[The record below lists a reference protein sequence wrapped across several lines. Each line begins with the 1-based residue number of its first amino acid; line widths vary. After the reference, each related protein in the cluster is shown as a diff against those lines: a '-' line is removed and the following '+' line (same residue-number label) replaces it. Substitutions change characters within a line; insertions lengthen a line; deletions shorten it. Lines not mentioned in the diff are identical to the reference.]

1 MPVAVVLNDEK
12 QVAQI
17 LPWATRFAR
26 ASQTDLLAIVVK
38 RSRGTAKWSEIDWAN
53 TTGPTETAIH
63 SQLESLGLKLELLKE
78 EDDDSPTTDETPE
91 PISDSPNSLVPFR
104 ARRFESLDPVTSL
117 SEAIATMKID
127 LLIIPKSIDGRSQQS
142 GEDWHEKLYRRAPCR
157 TMFLHDDQIRP
168 TDKLRVLVIARNE
181 TDDQAALLT
190 GYELVKDVDGE
201 LTAMFFEPAIAD
213 WATQVGDRILERI
226 VSNELG
232 RNGKDVRRETLLA
245 DNVAAGIAKLPP
257 DRYDLILI
265 GSRQRRETDRA
276 MNAVPGIENSDAPAI
291 AVVRNRVPL
300 TNRVVQRMQNVI
312 QNYVPQ
318 LTREDRISLFERVQI
333 SSQWNFDFIALTC
346 LSTMIAALGLLDNS
360 IPVVIGAMLVAP
372 LMTPI
377 IAIGLGLAQG
387 NLFLIKSS
395 FRTVSWGFAT
405 AFLIGVITG
414 LCAFTFANDPQP
426 TAEMSSRNMPGFVDL
441 MVALV
446 SGIAAAYAL
455 GRPNLSSAIPGVA
468 IAAALVPPLATSGLS
483 FALGAWRLAIGS
495 TLLFLTNMVAIVLA
509 GSIVFWL
516 IGVHPVSGDEQLPRW
531 TRWLMLALIILTLL
545 LTAVLEAYHVLGWWN
560 PQ

>member
-300 TNRVVQRMQNVI
+300 TNRVVQRMQNIV